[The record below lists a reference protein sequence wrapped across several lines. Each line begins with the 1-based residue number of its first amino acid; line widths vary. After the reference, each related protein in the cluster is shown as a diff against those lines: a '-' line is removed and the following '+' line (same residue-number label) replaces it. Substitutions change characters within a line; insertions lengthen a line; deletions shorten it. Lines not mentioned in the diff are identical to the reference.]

1 MCISSTLA
9 CVAVPALVG
18 TGSVVEGYVEVYSVG
33 DPGEDDRDW
42 NSGEEVDMGRLNGID
57 IDMRR

>member
-1 MCISSTLA
+1 M
-9 CVAVPALVG
+9 PALVG